1 MNYLIESLSR
11 RFPDPPVQEDNVTS
25 GAEAY
30 EVPFT
35 DDDDNKVE
43 EILER
48 IQMMTEINYNTFRK
62 DDSKSNR
69 QKINTN
75 IKHINTMLR
84 EVEQLITH
92 AARLKT
98 ESGADHSVFWKGTS
112 SQFLKIRERLNRLNS
127 KILEIGS

>member
-1 MNYLIESLSR
+1 MNYLIESLSK

-35 DDDDNKVE
+35 DDEPDKVE
-43 EILER
+43 EMLDR
-48 IQMMTEINYNTFRK
+48 IMLEINYNEFRK

-75 IKHINTMLR
+75 IKHINSMLR

-92 AARLKT
+92 AAKLKT
-98 ESGADHSVFWKGTS
+98 ESGANHSVFWKGTS

-127 KILEIGS
+127 KILEINT